1 MKMENGKLKMRK
13 TQTSQT
19 LAQRAQLLF
28 LIYNLSF
35 AVFNCYPTP
44 AHRLSNGQ

>member
-28 LIYNLSF
+28 LITLPRHTD
-35 AVFNCYPTP
+35 YPMD
-44 AHRLSNGQ
+44 NEKIK